1 MNRKKG
7 FFLVFVLA
15 YLYEH
20 IRAID
25 NISDGKTRHIYI
37 SIAQACKYCIQIGQL
52 SHLCIII
59 YVLNNVKCT
68 CVISKRL
75 FV

>member
-25 NISDGKTRHIYI
+25 NISDGKTRHTHTF
-37 SIAQACKYCIQIGQL
+37 Q
-52 SHLCIII
+52 
-59 YVLNNVKCT
+59 
-68 CVISKRL
+68 
-75 FV
+75 

>member
-7 FFLVFVLA
+7 FFKVFVLA

-25 NISDGKTRHIYI
+25 NISDGKIRHTYT
-37 SIAQACKYCIQIGQL
+37 SIAKACKYFI
-52 SHLCIII
+52 
-59 YVLNNVKCT
+59 KMA
-68 CVISKRL
+68 
-75 FV
+75 

>member
-7 FFLVFVLA
+7 FFLVFALA

-25 NISDGKTRHIYI
+25 NVMSRTIRHATTFSSKDVNIS
-37 SIAQACKYCIQIGQL
+37 
-52 SHLCIII
+52 
-59 YVLNNVKCT
+59 
-68 CVISKRL
+68 SKWL
-75 FV
+75 

>member
-7 FFLVFVLA
+7 FFKVFVLA

-25 NISDGKTRHIYI
+25 ITSDGMTRHKHV
-37 SIAQACKYCIQIGQL
+37 SAC
-52 SHLCIII
+52 
-59 YVLNNVKCT
+59 
-68 CVISKRL
+68 
-75 FV
+75 

>member
-25 NISDGKTRHIYI
+25 NISDGKTRHIHI
-37 SIAQACKYCIQIGQL
+37 SIAKAYKCCTQMAWL
-52 SHLCIII
+52 SHSSLSFTFSITL
-59 YVLNNVKCT
+59 VVS
-68 CVISKRL
+68 V
-75 FV
+75 

>member
-7 FFLVFVLA
+7 FFLVFALA

-25 NISDGKTRHIYI
+25 NVMSDITRYTH
-37 SIAQACKYCIQIGQL
+37 
-52 SHLCIII
+52 
-59 YVLNNVKCT
+59 V
-68 CVISKRL
+68 
-75 FV
+75 